1 VVVADW
7 ILALQTILMV
17 PRALVLRLPDVKV
30 QLKVMKQVSALL
42 PSQLLAF
49 CTFKK
54 SGLRRRPPSPADVTR
69 WLFPASGSSG
79 QRRSPRP

>member
-7 ILALQTILMV
+7 ILALQTLVMV
-17 PRALVLRLPDVKV
+17 ARALVLRLLDVKV
-30 QLKVMKQVSALL
+30 QLNVMEQVSALL
-42 PSQLLAF
+42 PSQFLEL

-69 WLFPASGSSG
+69 CLFPASSSSG